1 MAMVIQ
7 AQALPVQDPR
17 KLRLRGEQI
26 VTNLPIKEPD
36 RPEKARITVAE
47 GAREAPVAEQT
58 KSRTGVIRQRK
69 ECCLVSVVILLISTL
84 QAETL
89 TLSADFVN
97 KNKNRATV
105 AIQFELDAHLRS
117 PHRIGSSG
125 DDGDV
130 HMAGRAPEIQL
141 PMVAEIMNA
150 GLREQLASVDLMNQ
164 TALGQIVAVTGAWRI
179 WFEHPSPGDQ
189 TQGDAVDLPADS
201 NPNHVFEIHPITKFG
216 TNDIANTSLVPI
228 DKPSAPHDVPEDY
241 QAYPASKAFGAYE
254 KLQATIN
261 VSATSISITAKQ
273 AGYNY
278 TEFLL
283 DPVGKPL
290 TGDDGTFV
298 LANVYD
304 VSDPETP
311 VTDAPRRM
319 VFISN
324 TQPEAELR
332 KLIRGQ
338 MLHVLGIPR
347 INLAEVAAVSGSDP
361 VDIALPYEII
371 VVAVF
376 SENQTNSS
384 APEQPHRLRSSAPA
398 KR

>member
-1 MAMVIQ
+1 MTKIAMKKR
-7 AQALPVQDPR
+7 D
-17 KLRLRGEQI
+17 RL
-26 VTNLPIKEPD
+26 
-36 RPEKARITVAE
+36 EKAWITVA
-47 GAREAPVAEQT
+47 GLRSPFAPQEKKWRA
-58 KSRTGVIRQRK
+58 GMIRRRK
-69 ECCLVSVVILLISTL
+69 GRFLLSVLILLVSTL

-89 TLSADFVN
+89 TLTADFVK

-105 AIQFELDAHLRS
+105 AIQFELDAHLKS

-150 GLREQLASVDLMNQ
+150 GLGEQSASVDLMNQ
-164 TALGQIVAVTGAWRI
+164 TVLGQIVAVTGAWRI

-189 TQGDAVDLPADS
+189 TQGDAVDVPADS

-228 DKPSAPHDVPEDY
+228 DKRSAPHDVPEDY
-241 QAYPASKAFGAYE
+241 QAYPANKAFGAYE

-261 VSATSISITAKQ
+261 VSDTSISITAKK

-283 DPVGKPL
+283 DPVGKPV

-311 VTDAPRRM
+311 VTAAPRRM
-319 VFISN
+319 VFVSK

-332 KLIRGQ
+332 KLTPGQ

-371 VVAVF
+371 VVAVL
-376 SENQTNSS
+376 SANQTDSS
-384 APEQPHRLRSSAPA
+384 APQQPHRLRSSTPA